1 MIHLPTVF
9 LRRKTES
16 TRRKLGG
23 PAGEILPSQNIIII
37 IITAKFPKVVVRSAF
52 YIPPGYRRYS
62 GGSALRTRP
71 FCGGFIFFSCYNLQ
85 PNFSI
90 PSELYYILS
99 TFATRIRPTYAALAH
114 NTVLYR
120 YHLGEYT
127 E

>member
-1 MIHLPTVF
+1 MIHLPTAF

-23 PAGEILPSQNIIII
+23 PAGEILPSQNIII

-71 FCGGFIFFSCYNLQ
+71 FLWWFYFFL
-85 PNFSI
+85 
-90 PSELYYILS
+90 LL
-99 TFATRIRPTYAALAH
+99 
-114 NTVLYR
+114 
-120 YHLGEYT
+120 
-127 E
+127 